1 MRSRTKLF
9 ITDGDAKKAL
19 DVIPRIED
27 YASIYLTKMPRSA
40 RVNGEILHWMD
51 LGQAV
56 QAIYSGE
63 DFELPALEVT
73 EYEVMNKGAALF
85 KNDKMVGWADGKDV
99 EIIKSCIMCF

>member
-51 LGQAV
+51 LGQPFRPSIPV
-56 QAIYSGE
+56 RTSNFRLGSN
-63 DFELPALEVT
+63 

-85 KNDKMVGWADGKDV
+85 KNDKMVGWLTAK
-99 EIIKSCIMCF
+99 M

>member
-85 KNDKMVGWADGKDV
+85 KMTNGRMG
-99 EIIKSCIMCF
+99 